1 MTNTFHLKIFAA
13 DRNFYEGEAVS
24 LIFPARD
31 GECQVLAHH
40 ENMVIATREGIV
52 RFRTADDPETEIHGI
67 AGLGFVHIIENKV
80 AVLVDSIEYPE
91 EVDRVRAERALARA
105 KEQLRQDQ
113 SIQEYR
119 ISQASLAR
127 AMVRLSHTNGDI
139 TLGNNK

>member
-1 MTNTFHLKIFAA
+1 MSDTFYLKIYAA
-13 DRNFYEGEAVS
+13 DRKFYEGEAVS
-24 LIFPARD
+24 LVFPARD
-31 GECQVLAHH
+31 GEFQVLAHH
-40 ENMVIATREGIV
+40 ENMVVATKEGLV
-52 RFRTADDPETEIHGI
+52 RFRTAEEPDQEISGI

-91 EVDRVRAERALARA
+91 EIDRVRAERALARA

-127 AMVRLSHTNGDI
+127 AMVRLSHANGDI
-139 TLGNNK
+139 TLGNQK